1 MATLSSNGLRLLLQK
16 AVVELI
22 FVRRHP
28 KNKWPDSRRMLAT
41 NCPQLLNSLAG
52 RVAFKFNPPTGRLAY
67 DPKKYNLVGAYD
79 LFWLEFRM
87 IPAESVNIISAYE
100 VNTKPKQDI
109 FWKWFSD
116 KNGIA
121 YWTSKEKENFMKS

>member
-1 MATLSSNGLRLLLQK
+1 MAALSANGLRLLLQK
-16 AVVELI
+16 TVAEIV
-22 FVRRHP
+22 FSRRHV
-28 KNKWPDSRRMLAT
+28 KNNWPDHRRMLVT

-67 DPKKYNLVGAYD
+67 DPRKYNLVAGYD
-79 LFWLEFRM
+79 LFWLEYRM
-87 IPAESVNIISAYE
+87 IPVESATIISAFE

-121 YWTSKEKENFMKS
+121 LWTSTEKENFMKS